1 MRRHFLMK
9 SVMSEKPMPAPAIS
23 SIFHPQYFQQPVR
36 LALRREIG
44 TACTS
49 LKSDVKH
56 TELACSMQRF
66 LTVAL
71 LLLSL
76 TFLGQARVE
85 PFSCGA
91 AIVYSSVSDSGCQKG
106 CCQNSCC
113 CKTKRT
119 KEATPVHYNGARL
132 VNLDWVESSFSLC
145 RLVLILPMLTGL
157 VEPSDT
163 VGYAPPVLATNCVR
177 LI

>member
-1 MRRHFLMK
+1 
-9 SVMSEKPMPAPAIS
+9 
-23 SIFHPQYFQQPVR
+23 
-36 LALRREIG
+36 
-44 TACTS
+44 
-49 LKSDVKH
+49 
-56 TELACSMQRF
+56 MQRY
-66 LTVAL
+66 LIAL

-85 PFSCGA
+85 PFTCGA
-91 AIVYSSVSDSGCQKG
+91 TVDYSSASDSGCQMG
-106 CCQNSCC
+106 CCDSSSC
-113 CKTKRT
+113 CKTQRT

-132 VNLDWVESSFSLC
+132 VNLDWVESSFSLS
-145 RLVLILPMLTGL
+145 RPVLILPMPTGL

>member
-9 SVMSEKPMPAPAIS
+9 SVMSEKRMAAPIIS
-23 SIFHPQYFQQPVR
+23 SIFDPQYFQQPGR
-36 LALRREIG
+36 LALRRESG

-85 PFSCGA
+85 PFGIS
-91 AIVYSSVSDSGCQKG
+91 
-106 CCQNSCC
+106 
-113 CKTKRT
+113 
-119 KEATPVHYNGARL
+119 EAVRFVVRRRL
-132 VNLDWVESSFSLC
+132 LMHRAV
-145 RLVLILPMLTGL
+145 
-157 VEPSDT
+157 
-163 VGYAPPVLATNCVR
+163 
-177 LI
+177 

>member
-36 LALRREIG
+36 LALRRESG

-91 AIVYSSVSDSGCQKG
+91 AVAYSSASDSGCQKG
-106 CCQNSCC
+106 CCKSSSC
-113 CKTKRT
+113 CKTQRT

-132 VNLDWVESSFSLC
+132 VSLDWVESSFLLS
-145 RLVLILPMLTGL
+145 RLVLILPMPTEL

-163 VGYAPPVLATNCVR
+163 VGYAPPALATNCVR